1 METFAHLE
9 LKRIA
14 VAWLARLGCKAIAT
28 EVVCPISRYRVDV
41 AGWLDHA
48 DGEMLDAGGTSRG
61 VAAHLFGNDR
71 RKPSTGPKRPRTI
84 VIECKQSRSDFI
96 RDDHDSEY
104 LRRRLESLSKT
115 REKIEHDL
123 IPRHEPHL
131 RQSETSLFSELETW
145 DYAASSMATYRKVLR
160 DIRRTQKKLYGQTK
174 FCMMHR
180 YRLADHFFLCTPTG
194 LLKRHDLPEGWGH
207 LEIGRRR
214 LRAGAGTI
222 DELTDIPLKEKVSKP
237 SAQSPDNR
245 RQRLLRNIAVAA
257 TRDVLA
263 RSAQPNEDV
272 PFDR

>member
-48 DGEMLDAGGTSRG
+48 DGEMLSAGGTSRG
-61 VAAHLFGNDR
+61 VAAHLFGNG
-71 RKPSTGPKRPRTI
+71 RKKSSAGPKRPRTI

-96 RDDHDSEY
+96 RDDHDSEQ

-115 REKIEHDL
+115 REKIERDL

-160 DIRRTQKKLYGQTK
+160 DIRQTQKKLYGQTK

-180 YRLADHFFLCTPTG
+180 YRLADHFFLFTPSG
-194 LLKRHDLPEGWGH
+194 LLKRRDLPEGWGH

-214 LRAGAGTI
+214 LRTGAGLL
-222 DELTDIPLKEKVSKP
+222 DELTDIPLKERVIKP
-237 SAQSPDNR
+237 SVDSPDNR

-263 RSAQPNEDV
+263 RSASS
-272 PFDR
+272 